1 VILIYLINYSYLQ
14 ERIEL
19 KLTSHGRKV
28 EKLGRPTPEIDGLVV
43 GTDLSSL
50 ITCSLDTWDKRLLS
64 AFAKRWHKETSSFH
78 LPIGEMSITWWCGIV
93 ITSTHYRC
101 LPYLWCNKC
110 RPGCGVVSW
119 VARSDYT
126 RSNRWDKAM

>member
-1 VILIYLINYSYLQ
+1 MILIYLINYSYLQ

-50 ITCSLDTWDKRLLS
+50 ITCSLDT
-64 AFAKRWHKETSSFH
+64 
-78 LPIGEMSITWWCGIV
+78 
-93 ITSTHYRC
+93 
-101 LPYLWCNKC
+101 
-110 RPGCGVVSW
+110 
-119 VARSDYT
+119 
-126 RSNRWDKAM
+126 